1 MEFTND
7 DMEEENEELSDE
19 LVAPVK

>member
-7 DMEEENEELSDE
+7 
-19 LVAPVK
+19 

>member
-7 DMEEENEELSDE
+7 DM
-19 LVAPVK
+19 

>member
-7 DMEEENEELSDE
+7 KNMALFSR
-19 LVAPVK
+19 LVTIWF